1 MILKLRY
8 REGLTNPTYKQPVN
22 LNTDN
27 YPELFKFSTP
37 YKIGYIKDYGHI
49 MSATTGNY
57 SSLKEELMSQL
68 NDQPPFTE
76 PFYSIMF

>member
-8 REGLTNPTYKQPVN
+8 REGLTNPTFKSIVE

-37 YKIGYIKDYGHI
+37 YKIGYIKDNAHI
-49 MSATTGNY
+49 MSATTENF
-57 SSLKEELMSQL
+57 SSLKEELMSQP
-68 NDQPPFTE
+68 NDGPPFSE